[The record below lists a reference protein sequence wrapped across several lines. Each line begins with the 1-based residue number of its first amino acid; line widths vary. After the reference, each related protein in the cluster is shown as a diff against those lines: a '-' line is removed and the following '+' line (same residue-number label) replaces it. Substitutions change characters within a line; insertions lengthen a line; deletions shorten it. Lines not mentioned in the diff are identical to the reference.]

1 MALSTA
7 PENGMPAAPEGFGRS
22 GADAGQR
29 GGAIVPSS
37 GVPQARKALPLAL
50 GYVLCALG
58 GALAPSSS
66 LGASL
71 LVGFGMVVVSSGRPV
86 STRALGILAAVV
98 PAAALGAMTGS
109 SIASSVV
116 TCGIAVA
123 LAILACERK
132 VTAGAL
138 CALVATG
145 TLLQL
150 GADALLAL
158 CQGTTL
164 VTGINSVLEECL
176 EQFGAAYSATSDTL
190 NLVRQLMRLVWPVS
204 YVTSVLLALLFA
216 CLGVRAASTR
226 VGDSKPEL
234 QKFTEFDLPLW
245 MVAVFVGSVV
255 CVAVALTV
263 NAGWADVLL
272 AIGANVILAARFA
285 LAAQGLSVLFWLLDQ
300 KKANR
305 VAKVLFGLVALV
317 LELQFI
323 VMSLVGLV
331 DVWFNFRCLQRG
343 VSSDVHENPRH
354 D

>member
-7 PENGMPAAPEGFGRS
+7 PENGMPAAPEGFGHT
-22 GADAGQR
+22 GADTGQR

-37 GVPQARKALPLAL
+37 GAPQVRRALPLAL

-58 GALAPSSS
+58 GVLAPSSS

-98 PAAALGAMTGS
+98 PAAVLGMMAGS

-116 TCGIAVA
+116 TCGVAAA

-132 VTAGAL
+132 ATSGAL
-138 CALVATG
+138 CALVAAG

-164 VTGINSVLEECL
+164 VAGINTVLEECL

-190 NLVRQLMRLVWPVS
+190 DLVRQLMRLVWPVS
-204 YVTSVLLALLFA
+204 YVTSALLALLFA
-216 CLGVRAASTR
+216 CLGVKLASSR
-226 VGDSKPEL
+226 VGEGKPEL

-245 MVAVFVGSVV
+245 TVAVFVGSVV

-263 NAGWADVLL
+263 SAGWADVLL
-272 AIGANVILAARFA
+272 MVGANVILAVRFA
-285 LAAQGLSVLFWLLDQ
+285 IAAQGLSVLFWLLDQ
-300 KKANR
+300 KGANR
-305 VAKVLFGLVALV
+305 VATALFVLVALV

-343 VSSDVHENPRH
+343 VSSDVQENARH